1 MGRGMQYF
9 QCMQQFVIC
18 QHLIVNHP
26 KYDRNDFNPEIG
38 PSTLGRFADTAGD
51 SHVMEE
57 FEGLWAGY
65 VLNGLQTDAGL
76 ATVVA
81 PRPGNGKNAVRLL
94 TLPLDEYHL
103 PILPPLKANIN
114 SEDINVLI
122 RSFLVI
128 HYRKLK

>member
-65 VLNGLQTDAGL
+65 VLNGLQTDARL
-76 ATVVA
+76 ATVG
-81 PRPGNGKNAVRLL
+81 PSTGQWKESRPATHFTIGRISLAHIA
-94 TLPLDEYHL
+94 TAQSQH
-103 PILPPLKANIN
+103 
-114 SEDINVLI
+114 
-122 RSFLVI
+122 
-128 HYRKLK
+128 